1 MTSNKRRKSS
11 SNFKNVQLED
21 DYKDINLIEYKEFLT
36 SKILEYEKHIKKLKE
51 EVKST
56 NFYIAKKCE
65 DENKEHEWVSEREP
79 VLYGERYT
87 FCKECGVDYYDRTY
101 LHK

>member
-1 MTSNKRRKSS
+1 MTSNKKRKLTDG
-11 SNFKNVQLED
+11 FKCVHLKD
-21 DYKDINLIEYKEFLT
+21 DYKDINLNEYKEFLT

-56 NFYIAKKCE
+56 NFYIAEKCE
-65 DENKEHEWVSEREP
+65 DENKEHEWVTEREP

-87 FCKECGVDYYDRTY
+87 FCKKCGVD
-101 LHK
+101 